1 MTTIHANGPRDAL
14 TRLEAMV
21 GMAGLQ
27 LSESATRQ
35 MMSRAINV
43 IVQLSRGTD
52 GHRRLVAVCEITGME
67 GEVISTQEIFSFR
80 QTGIDRTGRVLGH
93 FRASGVRPKFAERL
107 RSYGVAIHDEMFD
120 PDRVFE

>member
-52 GHRRLVAVCEITGME
+52 GHRRLSSVCEITGTE
-67 GEVISTQEIFSFR
+67 GVTISMQEIYRFDQKGVDEHGKVIGQFVS
-80 QTGIDRTGRVLGH
+80 TGI
-93 FRASGVRPKFAERL
+93 RPKVLQRIEAFGIDPRTILEPHL
-107 RSYGVAIHDEMFD
+107 RC
-120 PDRVFE
+120 